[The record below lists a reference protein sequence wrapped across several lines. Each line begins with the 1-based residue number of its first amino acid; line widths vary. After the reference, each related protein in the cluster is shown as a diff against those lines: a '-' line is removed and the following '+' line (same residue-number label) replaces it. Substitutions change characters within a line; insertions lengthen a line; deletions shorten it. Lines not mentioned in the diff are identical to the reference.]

1 VLANGRHGLT
11 TRQKIDRVVTFLT
24 HEDLAGGGGH
34 PYDHTEYAGLVF
46 VAALDDD
53 GGTMICIYGLDE
65 LAQWYD
71 RADAYLLGT
80 LKDGDE
86 FVPWPADPGRDWGVW
101 GEAFWETA

>member
-1 VLANGRHGLT
+1 MATLRHQLT
-11 TRQKIDRVVTFLT
+11 TRQKIDRVVDFLT
-24 HEDLAGGGGH
+24 HEHLAERGGY
-34 PYDHTEYAGLVF
+34 PYAYREYAAHVF
-46 VAALDDD
+46 VALPDDG
-53 GGTMICIYGLDE
+53 GGTMICAYGLDE

-101 GEAFWETA
+101 SEAFWETA